1 MIRIIGLV
9 CLVLAFMVSSCGGD
23 ELLIPKPPTYLRTNF
38 PKHEYVKI
46 DDATTYSFEL
56 SKAYFAK
63 PLTYKG
69 EVTNHKEINLGPL
82 NGILYLNYYP
92 IPNRDTL
99 VRYINLSND
108 KVDEHQ
114 IKATGIKDQNFIFP
128 DKKVYGTLFE
138 FQGDVATNFQ
148 FYLTDSTSNFIRG
161 EVLMNCR
168 PNYDSLRPSLD
179 YLKADILHLIETL
192 EWKK

>member
-1 MIRIIGLV
+1 MIKIIGLTS
-9 CLVLAFMVSSCGGD
+9 LILAFLVSSCGD

-38 PKHEYVKI
+38 PKHEYVKVN
-46 DDATTYSFEL
+46 DATTYSFEL
-56 SKAYFAK
+56 SKAYFQK
-63 PLTYKG
+63 SLSYQGK
-69 EVTNHKEINLGPL
+69 VTNHKEITLGPL

-114 IKATGIKDQNFIFP
+114 IKATGIKDQNFIFR

-138 FQGDVATNFQ
+138 FEGNVATNFQ

-168 PNYDSLRPSLD
+168 PNYDSLRPSLN
-179 YLKADILHLIETL
+179 YLKADLIHLIETL

>member
-1 MIRIIGLV
+1 MIKLIDSA
-9 CLVLAFMVSSCGGD
+9 LVLTILLSSCGGD
-23 ELLIPKPPTYLRTNF
+23 ELLIPKPPTYLRTDF
-38 PKHEYVKI
+38 PEHSYHRI
-46 DDATTYSFEL
+46 NDAKTYSYEL
-56 SKAYFAK
+56 SKVYFSK

-69 EVTNHKEINLGPL
+69 EITNHQEINLGPL

-114 IKATGIKDQNFIFP
+114 IKATKIVDENFIFP

-138 FQGDVATNFQ
+138 FEGNAATNFQ
-148 FYLTDSTSNFIRG
+148 FYLTDSTSHFLRG

-168 PNYDSLRPSLD
+168 PNYDSLRPSLN
-179 YLKADILHLIETL
+179 YLKADLIHLIKSV